1 MPVQSISSDSW
12 MSRLGD
18 SGQEVAMPRQNASY
32 LVEIVALIAGVI
44 VFLAA
49 AYA

>member
-1 MPVQSISSDSW
+1 MSSIR
-12 MSRLGD
+12 RL
-18 SGQEVAMPRQNASY
+18 GQEVAMPRQNASY
-32 LVEIVALIAGVI
+32 LVEIIALILGVM

>member
-1 MPVQSISSDSW
+1 MDESVG
-12 MSRLGD
+12 RL
-18 SGQEVAMPRQNASY
+18 GQEVAMPRQNASY
-32 LVEIVALIAGVI
+32 LVEIIALILGVI